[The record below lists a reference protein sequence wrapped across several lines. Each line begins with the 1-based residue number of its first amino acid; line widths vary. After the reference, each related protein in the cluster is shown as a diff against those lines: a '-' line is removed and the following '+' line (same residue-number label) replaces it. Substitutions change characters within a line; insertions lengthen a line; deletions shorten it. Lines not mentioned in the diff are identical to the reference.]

1 MLVDT
6 NILVDLL
13 RNYPPAVHFFS
24 EPFETRLCF
33 SAITETELLRGH
45 ANNDARKRE
54 DLLHILSSME
64 KIDITN
70 PVALLAGDLARTHAM
85 DVPDAIIAST
95 ALLNDQELITRNLKD
110 FQKIPH
116 LRVRSPY

>member
-1 MLVDT
+1 
-6 NILVDLL
+6 
-13 RNYPPAVHFFS
+13 
-24 EPFETRLCF
+24 
-33 SAITETELLRGH
+33 
-45 ANNDARKRE
+45 
-54 DLLHILSSME
+54 ME